1 MTAIL
6 KRYQDSCFEFDSL
19 LTYGIALIEAQK
31 GFTPNN
37 MLENYGE
44 KIFTKLICHAITLKN
59 LSPSPS
65 PNDIPTLWDVS
76 SNYAIA
82 RTLIETYEALAYIS
96 FEPISEIERDFR
108 FSLWNLHAD
117 ERRFEMLRLIGS
129 VNPEIIEIIE
139 IQKRI
144 TEMRKSILMH
154 AYLPKIKDATIQ
166 RIKKNDTPPY
176 HLTLAERDERSGIDN
191 NYHKSVIMN
200 LSSHIHT
207 HPFSIQ
213 QLFLFEAGDPE
224 SLRLMSIAIN
234 YSAAFLAK
242 SIDGMIQLFN
252 PRTPAVSESLRI
264 LLDRW
269 SELLRNGLRNVY

>member
-6 KRYQDSCFEFDSL
+6 KRYQNSCIDFDSL
-19 LTYGIALIEAQK
+19 LTYGISLIEAQK

-37 MLENYGE
+37 MHENYGE

-59 LSPSPS
+59 LSPPPS
-65 PNDIPTLWDVS
+65 PNETPTLWDVS

-96 FEPISEIERDFR
+96 FEPISDTERDFR
-108 FSLWNLHAD
+108 FLLWNLHAD
-117 ERRFEMLRLIGS
+117 ERRLEMLRLIGS
-129 VNPEIIEIIE
+129 TNPEIIEI
-139 IQKRI
+139 QSRL
-144 TEMRKSILMH
+144 TEMRKSILAH
-154 AYLPKIKDATIQ
+154 AYLPEIKNETVKKIKNN
-166 RIKKNDTPPY
+166 KTPPY
-176 HLTLAERDERSGIDN
+176 HLTLSERDERSGIDN
-191 NYHKSVIMN
+191 NYHKSVIMH

-213 QLFLFEAGDPE
+213 QLFLFKAGDPE

-242 SIDGMIQLFN
+242 SIDGMIQLFH
-252 PRTPAVSESLRI
+252 PRTPVVSDSLRI
-264 LLDRW
+264 LLDTW
-269 SELLRNGLRNVY
+269 SDLLRNGLKNVS